1 MNNAKSM
8 KTIMSSCTA
17 ALLLTL
23 PTLSFA
29 KSAQA
34 GQSMQHAEHSSDM
47 KGMNMQI
54 KKDMPMTGD
63 ADHDF
68 AMMMRSHHQKGI
80 EMAQQELKSGKDAEM
95 KAMAKKIVADQTK
108 EIAKLDKWMAG
119 HKPMK

>member
-8 KTIMSSCTA
+8 KTILSSCTA

-29 KSAQA
+29 QSAQA

-47 KGMNMQI
+47 KGRNMQS
-54 KKDMPMTGD
+54 KMDMPMTGD

-119 HKPMK
+119 NKPMK

>member
-8 KTIMSSCTA
+8 ETILSSCTA

-29 KSAQA
+29 QSAQT

-47 KGMNMQI
+47 KGMNMQS
-54 KKDMPMTGD
+54 KMDMTMTGD

-68 AMMMRSHHQKGI
+68 AMMMKSHHQKGI
-80 EMAQQELKSGKDAEM
+80 EMAQQELKSGKNAEM